1 MKKLLFLLPLL
12 AIISCTDLDIP
23 NNTEIDKS
31 INNLM
36 SESDI
41 ADLARNMSETLR
53 DRSITN
59 NDIRILNIYS
69 IGRTL
74 ICYYDVPIEMELDQS
89 DVKSQRVN
97 QLRSAGFSETFIQ
110 NEINFEMWFHK
121 NDEMYMKVRIN
132 YQDLK

>member
-1 MKKLLFLLPLL
+1 MKLLFLLPLL
-12 AIISCTDLDIP
+12 AIISCTDPDIP
-23 NNTEIDKS
+23 NNIVIDKS
-31 INNLM
+31 INNQM

-53 DRSITN
+53 GRSIAN

-69 IGRTL
+69 IGRTI

-97 QLRSAGFSETFIQ
+97 QLKSAGFSETFIQ
-110 NEINFEMWFHK
+110 I
-121 NDEMYMKVRIN
+121 
-132 YQDLK
+132 

>member
-1 MKKLLFLLPLL
+1 
-12 AIISCTDLDIP
+12 
-23 NNTEIDKS
+23 
-31 INNLM
+31 M

-41 ADLARNMSETLR
+41 ADLARDMSESLR
-53 DRSITN
+53 GRSIAN

-89 DVKSQRVN
+89 DVKSQRVD
-97 QLRSAGFSETFIQ
+97 QLRSAGFAETFIQ

-132 YQDLK
+132 YQDLI